1 MSWKMGF
8 QLGSETQFLI
18 CPSLRVWGV
27 GAVKLKRV
35 GRNGRWR
42 AVFKA
47 LRKKMARTGELRGR
61 GCIAGLKHPN
71 RIVRILDDESGFYP
85 FCMWDGSH
93 VGKVDNDKRVIF
105 EDNGGS
111 RNES

>member
-8 QLGSETQFLI
+8 QLGSVTQFLI
-18 CPSLRVWGV
+18 YSSLRVLGV
-27 GAVKLKRV
+27 RAVKLMRV

-61 GCIAGLKHPN
+61 GCIAGMKHPTG
-71 RIVRILDDESGFYP
+71 L
-85 FCMWDGSH
+85 
-93 VGKVDNDKRVIF
+93 
-105 EDNGGS
+105 
-111 RNES
+111 